1 MYFYNNVT
9 CIANS
14 YIDSTI
20 TFPSINS
27 SKAFVVAQSMRNCSC
42 HVVNLSDT
50 SMTVRLFNLHDYD
63 ENPNTMLAEYSLL
76 IF

>member
-1 MYFYNNVT
+1 MYFNNNT
-9 CIANS
+9 ICNANS

-20 TFPSINS
+20 TFPNINS
-27 SKAFVVAQSMRNCSC
+27 AKAFVVAQSMRNCSSY
-42 HVVNLSDT
+42 VVNLSDT

-63 ENPNTMLAEYSLL
+63 ENPNTMQAEYSLL